1 MNYSTRSIAALL
13 FASIAITSAP
23 SRAQCVAD
31 LVTDGRVDGADL
43 GVLLAYWGPTNGS
56 AFSLASDLNQDGFV
70 DGTDLGVLLAGW
82 GACTNVAVP
91 QWAILVDLMPDPTV
105 VPDPTMRQR
114 IIDSGW
120 AWRVRDTRTQIEM
133 LLVPPGIFQMG
144 CSPSTSYSCS
154 SWEGPV
160 RMVTITNPFY
170 LGRFEVTQSQWT
182 TEMGSNPSLFQA
194 PQFPGSDD
202 RPVDAVSW
210 NMAQGFLQ
218 RTSMRLPTEAEWE
231 FAYRAG
237 STTAF
242 HSFPGMPNGTNDDHA
257 WVVDQIAWYHGN
269 TWGTKP
275 VGLKAANA
283 LGFHD
288 MSGNAWE
295 WVNDWFAMSYP
306 PTPEINPRGP
316 VSGVA
321 RVMRGGGPN
330 THIGWLRSSFRND
343 VAPGN
348 SLSDYGFGF
357 RVAKNP

>member
-1 MNYSTRSIAALL
+1 MKSFVTQVCASVAASALAL
-13 FASIAITSAP
+13 PAVAQSCLGDIAIDNRIDGGDLGVMLANWGPVTSTAL
-23 SRAQCVAD
+23 SRACD
-31 LVTDGRVDGADL
+31 LDGNAIVNGADL
-43 GVLLAYWGPTNGS
+43 GLVLSAWGPCPPP
-56 AFSLASDLNQDGFV
+56 AIPAWA
-70 DGTDLGVLLAGW
+70 VLIES
-82 GACTNVAVP
+82 
-91 QWAILVDLMPDPTV
+91 QPDPTV
-105 VPDPTMRQR
+105 VTDQTLREA
-114 IIDSGW
+114 ISATGL

-133 LLVPPGIFQMG
+133 LLVPPGTFQMG

-160 RMVTITNPFY
+160 RLVTITNPFY
-170 LGRFEVTQSQWT
+170 LGRFEVTQSEWT
-182 TEMGSNPSLFQA
+182 AEMGSNPSYFQA
-194 PQFPGSDD
+194 PQFPGSGD

-210 NMAQGFLQ
+210 DMTQGFMQ

-237 STTAF
+237 STKAF
-242 HSFPGMPNGTNDDHA
+242 HSFPGMPNGTNDDHT
-257 WVVDQIAWYHGN
+257 WVIDQIAWYHGN

-275 VGLKAANA
+275 VGLKASNA

-306 PTPEINPRGP
+306 ATAEINPLGP
-316 VSGVA
+316 ASGIA

-330 THIGWLRSSFRND
+330 TPIGWLRSSFRND
-343 VAPGN
+343 VSPGN
-348 SLSDYGFGF
+348 SSSDYGFGF